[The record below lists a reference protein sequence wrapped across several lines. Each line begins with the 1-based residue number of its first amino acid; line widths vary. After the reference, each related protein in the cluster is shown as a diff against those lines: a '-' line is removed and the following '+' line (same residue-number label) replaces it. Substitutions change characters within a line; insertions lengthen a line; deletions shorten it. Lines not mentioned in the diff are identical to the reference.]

1 MVGDFLS
8 TKRKL
13 KLKKPFVKVLK
24 IIGIILIFLIG
35 IFCFYL
41 YQIKGITDL
50 GYSKVAAKNILL
62 SGKKEY
68 IKSVENVKT
77 LNAAFESRDYVEANL
92 DSYSKIKYQNHE
104 HLIKNINA
112 LIKRGYSNNNIS
124 VILSHG
130 SDSDVSEFAKRE
142 KIKYL
147 EEFYSIGYAKLK
159 YYDRYVK
166 YSSETGEDE
175 ETTVIF
181 VNLSMDKENYTDPV
195 KVTEFSSDMLVNKH
209 YQLNEDFVPDNL
221 VEFDKKYCNDGV
233 QRGNG
238 EAVSAFVK
246 MYEAAKK
253 EGLSLVINSSYRSY
267 DEQEELCNYYKE
279 LYGEGY
285 VQRYVALPGFSE
297 HQTGLAFDIG
307 SASSK
312 VFAESGEYEWMLEN
326 AYKYGFILRF
336 TKSNSSFTGFRSEP
350 WHYRYVGKK
359 IAKYIYENN
368 ISFEEYYAE
377 FLDD

>member
-1 MVGDFLS
+1 MS
-8 TKRKL
+8 TKKKL
-13 KLKKPFVKVLK
+13 KLKKPFVKILK
-24 IIGIILIFLIG
+24 IIGIILVFIIG
-35 IFCFYL
+35 VLAFYL

-62 SGKKEY
+62 LGKREY
-68 IKSVENVKT
+68 VKSVEDNKT

-92 DSYSKIKYQNHE
+92 DSYSKIKYQNQK

-112 LIKRGYSNNNIS
+112 LIKKGYSNNNIS
-124 VILSHG
+124 IILSHG
-130 SDSDVSEFAKRE
+130 NDDDVSEFAKRD

-147 EEFYSIGYAKLK
+147 EEFYNIDYAKLK

-181 VNLSMDKENYTDPV
+181 VNLGMDKDSYTDPTL
-195 KVTEFSSDMLVNKH
+195 VTKFSSDMLVNKH
-209 YQLNEDFVPDNL
+209 YKLNEDFVPDNL
-221 VEFDKKYCNDGV
+221 VKFDKKYCNDEV
-233 QRGNG
+233 QKGNG
-238 EAVSAFVK
+238 EAVSAFAK
-246 MYEAAKK
+246 MYDAAKK
-253 EGLSLVINSSYRSY
+253 EGLDLVINSSYRSY
-267 DEQEELCNYYKE
+267 EDQEELCNYYKE

-285 VQRYVALPGFSE
+285 VQKYVALPGFSE

-307 SASSK
+307 SLSNN
-312 VFAESGEYEWMLEN
+312 VFADSKEYQWMLEN

-336 TKSNSSFTGFRSEP
+336 TKSNAFFTGFRSEP

-359 IAKYIYENN
+359 IAKYIYENK
-368 ISFEEYYAE
+368 ISFEEYYAQ
-377 FLDD
+377 FLND